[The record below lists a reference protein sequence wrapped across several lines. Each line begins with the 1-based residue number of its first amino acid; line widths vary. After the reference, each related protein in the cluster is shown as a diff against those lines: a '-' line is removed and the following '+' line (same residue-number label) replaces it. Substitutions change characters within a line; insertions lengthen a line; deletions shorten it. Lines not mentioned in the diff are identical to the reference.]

1 MQFQHSEWLHGF
13 WIVLLF
19 LLFFFWAGK
28 RKKSLLEKFGKWK
41 TLKSLIES
49 HSQVKE
55 KLKKALLLG
64 VLSLLVVTMAQ
75 PQWGE
80 TKKEIQRKGV
90 EVMFLVDTSLSMLA
104 EDVSP
109 SRIGKAKLEMKA
121 ALRQLKGDRI

>member
-1 MQFQHSEWLHGF
+1 MQFQHPEWLHGF

-19 LLFFFWAGK
+19 LLFFLWAGK

-55 KLKKALLLG
+55 KLKKALFLG
-64 VLSLLVVTMAQ
+64 VLSLLVITLAQ

-90 EVMFLVDTSLSMLA
+90 EVMFLVDTSLS
-104 EDVSP
+104 
-109 SRIGKAKLEMKA
+109 
-121 ALRQLKGDRI
+121 